1 MILLNNNQFNKDILR
16 FEKRATSALGIGK
29 IAYNSV
35 QNVFYTGNT
44 SNSYHDIEIYDG
56 TTFEKI
62 GVMNTQIYRERGMI
76 YNPANNRLYITC
88 FGSGGS
94 VAVFDCST
102 NALVEYIPTP
112 GWPNTMYHMTLAPE
126 VNKIFVPYGYQWYGG
141 FITIDCNTNTY
152 THTFQGYGWA
162 QSSAY
167 DSKRNYLWIGINN
180 NVGNSNI
187 VAYDL
192 TTNVYPY
199 PYAVQQPYGSFVFFG
214 RDSNLYDTDT
224 DSVCVVD
231 ETKGI
236 RKFSCDS
243 LSVVAS
249 ATEYATNLRDGS
261 GPIKFGN
268 QLHVAN
274 GTTYYV
280 YNYSDLSLK
289 YSFTHELGDYSGLIK
304 ANDTVYA
311 ANGNGIF
318 EAIYN

>member
-1 MILLNNNQFNKDILR
+1 MILSNINQFNKNIQG
-16 FEKRATSALGIGK
+16 FQKRAASALGIGK
-29 IAYNSV
+29 IVYNSV

-88 FGSGGS
+88 FGAGGS

-126 VNKIFVPYGYQWYGG
+126 INKIFVPYGYQWSGG

-162 QSSAY
+162 VSSAY
-167 DSKRNYLWIGINN
+167 DPKRNQLWITTNN
-180 NVGNSNI
+180 NASNSNI
-187 VAYDL
+187 IAFDIA
-192 TTNVYPY
+192 TQGY

-214 RDSNLYDTDT
+214 RDSNLYDADT
-224 DSVCVVD
+224 DSVCVLD
-231 ETKGI
+231 ESKGI
-236 RKFSCDS
+236 RKISCDS
-243 LSVVAS
+243 KTIVAS

-268 QLHVAN
+268 QLHIAN

-289 YSFTHELGDYSGLIK
+289 YSLEHGLGDYSSLIK
-304 ANDTVYA
+304 VNDTVYA